1 MFRHIFTTF
10 YRSFTRARFQIF
22 TIVFGLTLGITV
34 SLLIFIYVAEESGY
48 DRQHA
53 GADRIFRINTVLEME
68 GKVDNTAKA
77 GYNTGDALMDFF
89 PEIESHTQML
99 NINKQTIKVGEDLY
113 ASEKVVYAD
122 SNLFTFFT
130 FPFVEGNPNDALI
143 GPNKVVISK
152 SVAISY
158 FGEGKALGKTI
169 NVNNTDFEI
178 TGVYAEQSP
187 THIPYDIF
195 LSLSTLP
202 KDFRDQRNREY
213 MWITTY
219 SYIKLK
225 PGNTIA
231 FLEKK
236 MPSFYEAFLIPYVEK
251 NQVTGAITFQFGPV
265 TKIHLDD
272 KLRFDFPGAINPN
285 YLKIFSAVAM
295 MTLFIALINYV
306 NLTTA
311 QVSKRLKEIGIKK
324 SVGATKRNLILQF
337 LTETIMTVFVS
348 FVFAMGLVSATL
360 PELNALTGKSFQFA
374 QLLDP
379 ILLFYAFCFVIGFGL
394 LAGIYPAILLSSY
407 RPIQALQASK
417 KSFGASLI
425 EKIISPVF
433 VRKMLVT
440 VQFSISIFLIIGTIV
455 IFQQFRYMKTQDL
468 GFDQDQ
474 VMVIDIPSDTSIS
487 KHLDAVKTQLLE
499 IGAVKSVS
507 ATGSIPGSS
516 HGALTMNVSQS
527 GGSEIKVINTYFT
540 DEKFLETLNLEL
552 VEGRFFSKE
561 FSTDPQ
567 QAFVVNQAAVKF
579 LGWDQA
585 LDKKV
590 VSPLGQEGK
599 VVGVI
604 KDFNYKSLHSA
615 VEPLILMNNP
625 TSQGFLLVKIN
636 ARDGANIGNVISQ
649 VGEVWQKFDEA
660 HPYEY
665 FFLDEKFQTQYVK
678 EERLSK
684 IFTYFSV
691 LAIFISCLGLIGLAI
706 FTNEMKTKEIAVR
719 KTLGASQTQI
729 LALLSREFLMLILL
743 ANIVAW
749 PVTYKMIT
757 DWLKDFA
764 YQVPVNVLPFVYG
777 MFIAF
782 FIAVLTI
789 GFFAMRAAKKDIVSA
804 LKYD

>member
-1 MFRHIFTTF
+1 MLRHIFTTF
-10 YRSFTRARFQIF
+10 YRSFTRAKFQIF
-22 TIVFGLTLGITV
+22 TIVFGLTLGIAV

-48 DRQHA
+48 DRQHS
-53 GADRIFRINTVLEME
+53 GAERIFRVNTVLELE
-68 GKVDNTAKA
+68 GKIDNTAKS
-77 GYNTGDALMDFF
+77 GYNTGETLMDFF
-89 PEIESHTQML
+89 PEIESYTQLL
-99 NINKQTIKVGEDLY
+99 NTNKQTIKVGEDLY

-130 FPFVEGNPNDALI
+130 YPFVEGNAEDALL

-152 SVAISY
+152 PVATAY
-158 FGEGKALGKTI
+158 FGEARALGKTM
-169 NVNNTDFEI
+169 NVNNIDFEV
-178 TGVYAEQSP
+178 TGVYEEINA

-202 KDFRDQRNREY
+202 KEFRDQRNREF
-213 MWITTY
+213 MWITCY
-219 SYIKLK
+219 SYIKMK
-225 PGNTIA
+225 PGNPIDALAKKLAA
-231 FLEKK
+231 FNEK
-236 MPSFYEAFLIPYVEK
+236 FLVPYVEK
-251 NQVTGAITFQFGPV
+251 NQVTGSITFQFGPV
-265 TKIHLDD
+265 TQIHLDD
-272 KLRFDFPGAINPN
+272 KMRFDFPGAINPN
-285 YLKIFSAVAM
+285 YLRIFSAVAI

-324 SVGATKRNLILQF
+324 SIGATKRNLISQF
-337 LTETIMTVFVS
+337 LTETILTVLLSFVLAMGVVS
-348 FVFAMGLVSATL
+348 FAL
-360 PELNALTGKSFQFA
+360 PELNALTGKSFVFS
-374 QLLDP
+374 QLINPTLG
-379 ILLFYAFCFVIGFGL
+379 LYSVCFVFGFGL

-407 RPIQALQASK
+407 RPIQALQAAK

-433 VRKMLVT
+433 VRKLLVT

-455 IFQQFRYMKTQDL
+455 IFQQFRFMKMQDL
-468 GFDQDQ
+468 GFDQDL
-474 VMVIDIPSDTSIS
+474 VMVIDIPSDTAIS
-487 KHLDAVKTQLLE
+487 KHIDAVKTNLLE

-527 GGSEIKVINTYFT
+527 GGSEIKVINTYYT
-540 DEKFLETLNLEL
+540 DEKFLETLNLQL

-567 QAFVVNQAAVKF
+567 KAFIINEAAAKF
-579 LGWDQA
+579 LGWDKP
-585 LDKKV
+585 LDKKII
-590 VSPLGQEGK
+590 SPLGQDGT

-636 ARDGANIGNVISQ
+636 ARDTKNLNAVISQ
-649 VGEVWQKFDEA
+649 VGEAWQKFDDS

-665 FFLDEKFQTQYVK
+665 FFLDEKFQTQYLK
-678 EERLSK
+678 EERLTK

-719 KTLGASQTQI
+719 KTLGASQSQI
-729 LALLSREFLMLILL
+729 LTLLSREFLVLILI
-743 ANIVAW
+743 ANFIAW
-749 PVTYKMIT
+749 PVTYKMVS
-757 DWLKDFA
+757 DWLEEFA
-764 YQVPVNVLPFVYG
+764 YQVPVNALPFVYG
-777 MFIAF
+777 MIIAF
-782 FIAVLTI
+782 VIALVTI
-789 GFFAMRAAKKDIVSA
+789 GYFARRAAKKDIVSA